1 MTGSREVPVLTAPGG
16 VTLRPWRNDAADV
29 AVVLRAAAEPSIA
42 HYSPSIANVDG
53 DAGAKRWLADREL
66 ASRME
71 WAVEQT
77 VGNVVGRVCL
87 CAIDDESAVADV
99 GYWLLADARGKGLAT
114 IVVNA
119 VAAWAFDDGGFG
131 RLAIEHELD
140 NVASCQV
147 AERCG
152 FAFEALKRGAI
163 VVRGGR
169 HDVHV
174 HARLA
179 TD

>member
-1 MTGSREVPVLTAPGG
+1 MLTAPGG
-16 VTLRPWRNDAADV
+16 ATLRPWRTDAADI

-42 HYSPSIANVDG
+42 HYSPSIANVD
-53 DAGAKRWLADREL
+53 DAAAAERWLADRKR
-66 ASRME
+66 ASRIE
-71 WAVEQT
+71 WAVEGT
-77 VGNVVGRVCL
+77 PGYVVGRVCL

-99 GYWLLADARGKGLAT
+99 GYWLFTAARGKGLAT
-114 IVVNA
+114 IVLNA
-119 VAAWAFDDGGFG
+119 VAAWAFDEGGFG

-140 NVASCQV
+140 NVASCRV

-152 FAFEALKRGAI
+152 FAFEAVKRGAI

-169 HDVHV
+169 HDVHL

>member
-1 MTGSREVPVLTAPGG
+1 MPQTSRWCCARQPNLLSRTTHRRSPTWT
-16 VTLRPWRNDAADV
+16 VTQ
-29 AVVLRAAAEPSIA
+29 RAE
-42 HYSPSIANVDG
+42 
-53 DAGAKRWLADREL
+53 RWLADRKL

-71 WAVEQT
+71 WAVEET
-77 VGNVVGRVCL
+77 AGNVVGRVCL
-87 CAIDDESAVADV
+87 CAIDDESAVAEV
-99 GYWLLADARGKGLAT
+99 GYWLFTSARGKGLAT

-119 VAAWAFDDGGFG
+119 VAAWAFDEGGFG

-140 NVASCQV
+140 NTASCRV

-152 FAFEALKRGAI
+152 FAFEAVKRGAI